1 MRIYHPSTI
10 SWLLYCPG
18 ALLAAGVDATNV
30 VTFDTTYFKGFDNT
44 SVLLHPEDGGYMF
57 VWTPSRRY
65 SGPAVRS
72 LVLAQVDGAAIVTV
86 ENSQQPPPSG
96 NSNNLLDG
104 QSSLVSV
111 KIRHHNDDT
120 TTTTPPP
127 LLLPSSKRKLYTHN
141 LHSTIHMSSR
151 LGRWLRDPPPQLHP
165 EQPDLVRG

>member
-18 ALLAAGVDATNV
+18 ALLVAGVDAANV
-30 VTFDTTYFKGFDNT
+30 VTFDTAYFKGFDNT
-44 SVLLHPEDGGYMF
+44 SVLLHREDGGYMF

-72 LVLAQVDGAAIVTV
+72 LVLAQVNGTAIVTV

-96 NSNNLLDG
+96 DSNNLLDG
-104 QSSLVSV
+104 QSSLAPV
-111 KIRHHNDDT
+111 KTRHHNDN
-120 TTTTPPP
+120 PPP
-127 LLLPSSKRKLYTHN
+127 PFFPSSKRKLYTHN
-141 LHSTIHMSSR
+141 LHSTIHTSSR